1 MTTACTQGAHHIG
14 LAVRDVAE
22 ARDFFVEAL
31 GFRVAAERP
40 DYPAIFVT
48 DGTTLLTWWQVAEP
62 AGAAPFD
69 RRANIGLHHL
79 ALRVADLDALR
90 TVFARVQNHPGM
102 PSNSI
107 PNRSARVRRRT
118 ISSARCREASAS
130 NSRPPSPERKTDVP
144 TSVAPV
150 RP

>member
-31 GFRVAAERP
+31 GFDVAAERP

-48 DGTTLLTWWQVAEP
+48 DGTTLLTLWQVADP
-62 AGAAPFD
+62 AGATAFD

-90 TVFARVQNHPGM
+90 TVFARVQNHPGTVIEFDPEPIREGATTHHFICAM
-102 PSNSI
+102 PGGI
-107 PNRSARVRRRT
+107 RIEFATPFA
-118 ISSARCREASAS
+118 
-130 NSRPPSPERKTDVP
+130 
-144 TSVAPV
+144 
-150 RP
+150 

>member
-1 MTTACTQGAHHIG
+1 MTTARTQGAHHIG

-48 DGTTLLTWWQVAEP
+48 DGTTLLTLWQVADP

-90 TVFARVQNHPGM
+90 TVFARVQNHPGTVIEFDPEPIREGATTHHFICAM
-102 PSNSI
+102 PGGI
-107 PNRSARVRRRT
+107 RIEFATPFA
-118 ISSARCREASAS
+118 
-130 NSRPPSPERKTDVP
+130 
-144 TSVAPV
+144 
-150 RP
+150 

>member
-22 ARDFFVEAL
+22 ARDFFVEAP

-48 DGTTLLTWWQVAEP
+48 DGTTLLTLWQVADP
-62 AGAAPFD
+62 AGATAFD

-90 TVFARVQNHPGM
+90 TVFARVQNHSGTVIEFDPEPIREGATTHHFICAMPGGIRIEFAT
-102 PSNSI
+102 PF
-107 PNRSARVRRRT
+107 A
-118 ISSARCREASAS
+118 
-130 NSRPPSPERKTDVP
+130 
-144 TSVAPV
+144 
-150 RP
+150 

>member
-48 DGTTLLTWWQVAEP
+48 DGTTLLTLWQVAEP

-90 TVFARVQNHPGM
+90 TVFARVQNHPGTVIEFDPEPIREGATTHHFICAM
-102 PSNSI
+102 PGGI
-107 PNRSARVRRRT
+107 RIEFATPFA
-118 ISSARCREASAS
+118 
-130 NSRPPSPERKTDVP
+130 
-144 TSVAPV
+144 
-150 RP
+150 

>member
-48 DGTTLLTWWQVAEP
+48 DGTTLLTLWQVADP
-62 AGAAPFD
+62 AGATAFD

-90 TVFARVQNHPGM
+90 TVFARIQNHPGTVIEFDPEPIREGATTHHFICAM
-102 PSNSI
+102 PGGI
-107 PNRSARVRRRT
+107 RIEFATPFA
-118 ISSARCREASAS
+118 
-130 NSRPPSPERKTDVP
+130 
-144 TSVAPV
+144 
-150 RP
+150 